1 MILIH
6 SYSLE
11 LIVMHR
17 KGWEGKT
24 GLFLCILNA
33 EIKNIVYELDTM
45 CVCVWKSIVII
56 MLVATQNHMGVS
68 LKFNFT
74 KNYIQEYFLNE
85 FYLQL
90 GILMISMVNIFETLR
105 N

>member
-1 MILIH
+1 
-6 SYSLE
+6 
-11 LIVMHR
+11 
-17 KGWEGKT
+17 
-24 GLFLCILNA
+24 
-33 EIKNIVYELDTM
+33 M

>member
-1 MILIH
+1 
-6 SYSLE
+6 
-11 LIVMHR
+11 
-17 KGWEGKT
+17 
-24 GLFLCILNA
+24 
-33 EIKNIVYELDTM
+33 
-45 CVCVWKSIVII
+45 
-56 MLVATQNHMGVS
+56 MGVS

>member
-1 MILIH
+1 M
-6 SYSLE
+6 
-11 LIVMHR
+11 
-17 KGWEGKT
+17 
-24 GLFLCILNA
+24 
-33 EIKNIVYELDTM
+33 
-45 CVCVWKSIVII
+45 WKSIVII